1 MISNG
6 KGDDI
11 INLSGTIAAGAC
23 TIGVLV
29 TVVSFFGCF
38 GAANEKGVLLR
49 TYFALLIILMVLEL
63 SVGIA
68 AYVKKDEIPNLLGDA
83 WIKSVSDNS
92 TTSLR
97 GIIQIENTF
106 KCCGFNDI
114 NSYAV
119 PADCAIVNGWTRPC
133 FYTVTS
139 TMVDSLNIIAGSG
152 VGIAVIQLIGLI
164 FSAFM
169 FVKIAKRDRNGE
181 NLLNESWR
189 INRDKIQYGYAS
201 YNYA

>member
-68 AYVKKDEIPNLLGDA
+68 AYVKKDEVG
-83 WIKSVSDNS
+83 
-92 TTSLR
+92 SLS
-97 GIIQIENTF
+97 GLYFIT
-106 KCCGFNDI
+106 
-114 NSYAV
+114 
-119 PADCAIVNGWTRPC
+119 IVE
-133 FYTVTS
+133 Y
-139 TMVDSLNIIAGSG
+139 
-152 VGIAVIQLIGLI
+152 
-164 FSAFM
+164 
-169 FVKIAKRDRNGE
+169 
-181 NLLNESWR
+181 
-189 INRDKIQYGYAS
+189 
-201 YNYA
+201 